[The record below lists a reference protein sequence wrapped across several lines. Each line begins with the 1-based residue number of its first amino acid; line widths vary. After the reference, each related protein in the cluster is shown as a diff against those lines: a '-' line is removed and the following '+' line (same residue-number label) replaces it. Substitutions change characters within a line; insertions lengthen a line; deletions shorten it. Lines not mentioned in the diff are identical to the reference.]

1 MSDFRMLPTH
11 LEHLSATAEG
21 DWSFAMM
28 SAATAIPSKM
38 ARERYG
44 QVTSDVR
51 SAHFKEISEVTCKHS
66 LLFQETEEKLLLL
79 EHQVHSAL
87 LAMEQKFAHH
97 EAQRQGLE
105 VRLERLEGQ
114 LRVQSVASKS
124 APGSPQSI
132 AVACL
137 KELQSESAETP
148 GAKVAKGGIPVK
160 LPDSE
165 GFGSLA
171 AASLEKMQISSV
183 QQEDLQSLRSKV
195 NEICDK
201 IHLQSD
207 AASDERLLLEDVQ
220 KILVRLGSV
229 EAQVSSC
236 RQMFET
242 SKAQEQQN
250 LDRYGKLR
258 KESSLLVS
266 RLDMLEEHISRME
279 SDQRKDVAFS
289 EANSEQGD
297 ARRFLAALEH
307 QLVKMSKD
315 VVANVAQM
323 KHLKTRLGGC
333 EQMSKEVPTLRYSM
347 EEAVRSAEIREA
359 ALFERLESV
368 QKLATSLSGKV
379 CMNEEHAKAKFQ
391 KHSNMEED
399 LRTVSA
405 QQTAQVEVLRKELVL
420 QGTHCSEHFADLQ
433 HRVSEC
439 NNHVGN
445 LQQLLGSS
453 DALKRSVSAI
463 SRRMAGIDLQISE
476 NKEQLLKSETEFRRE
491 QHTFQCTLRKHSDRV
506 DGLEDR
512 LVRCE
517 RLLRGPT

>member
-1 MSDFRMLPTH
+1 MLPSH
-11 LEHLSATAEG
+11 SEHLSAAEG
-21 DWSFAMM
+21 DWSFARM

-44 QVTSDVR
+44 Q
-51 SAHFKEISEVTCKHS
+51 EISEVTSKHS

-87 LAMEQKFAHH
+87 LAMEQKFAQH

-148 GAKVAKGGIPVK
+148 GAKVAKGGTPAK

-165 GFGSLA
+165 CGCLA
-171 AASLEKMQISSV
+171 ATPEKLQRSSI

-195 NEICDK
+195 NEICQK
-201 IHLQSD
+201 IHMQSD
-207 AASDERLLLEDVQ
+207 AADERLLGDVQ

-258 KESSLLVS
+258 KESSLLVT
-266 RLDMLEEHISRME
+266 RVDMLEEHISRME
-279 SDQRKDVAFS
+279 SEQRKDVAFN

-297 ARRFLAALEH
+297 AFRSLAALEH
-307 QLVKMSKD
+307 QLVEMSKD
-315 VVANVAQM
+315 VAANAAQT
-323 KHLKTRLGGC
+323 KHLKARLGGC
-333 EQMSKEVPTLRYSM
+333 EQASKEVPTLRYSM

-359 ALFERLESV
+359 ALSERLESV

-379 CMNEEHAKAKFQ
+379 CMNEEHAKAKYE
-391 KHSNMEED
+391 KHTNMEED
-399 LRTVSA
+399 LRMVSD
-405 QQTAQVEVLRKELVL
+405 QQTAQVEVLRKELAL
-420 QGTHCSEHFADLQ
+420 QGTHCSEHFADLE

-439 NNHVGN
+439 SNHVGT

-453 DALKRSVSAI
+453 DALKRSVSAV

-476 NKEQLLKSETEFRRE
+476 NKEQLLKSETEFCRE
-491 QHTFQCTLRKHSDRV
+491 QHTSQCTLQKHSERV

>member
-1 MSDFRMLPTH
+1 MLPTH
-11 LEHLSATAEG
+11 LEHLSAAEG
-21 DWSFAMM
+21 DWSFARM
-28 SAATAIPSKM
+28 SAATAIPSM

-44 QVTSDVR
+44 QVSSVSDVR
-51 SAHFKEISEVTCKHS
+51 PQFKEISEVTSKHS

-87 LAMEQKFAHH
+87 LAMEQKFAQH

-148 GAKVAKGGIPVK
+148 GAKVAKGGTPAK

-165 GFGSLA
+165 CGSLA
-171 AASLEKMQISSV
+171 ATPEKVQISSI

-195 NEICDK
+195 NEICQK
-201 IHLQSD
+201 IHMQSD
-207 AASDERLLLEDVQ
+207 AADERLLLGDVQ

-258 KESSLLVS
+258 KESSLLVT
-266 RLDMLEEHISRME
+266 RVDMLEEHISRME
-279 SDQRKDVAFS
+279 SEQRKDVAFN

-297 ARRFLAALEH
+297 AFRSLAALEH
-307 QLVKMSKD
+307 QLVEMSKD
-315 VVANVAQM
+315 VAANAAQT
-323 KHLKTRLGGC
+323 KHLKARLGGC
-333 EQMSKEVPTLRYSM
+333 EQVNKEVPTLRYSM

-359 ALFERLESV
+359 ALSERLESV

-379 CMNEEHAKAKFQ
+379 CMNEEHAKAKYE
-391 KHSNMEED
+391 KHTNMEED
-399 LRTVSA
+399 LRMVSD
-405 QQTAQVEVLRKELVL
+405 QQTAQVEVLRKELAL
-420 QGTHCSEHFADLQ
+420 QGTHCSEHFADLE

-439 NNHVGN
+439 SNHVGT

-453 DALKRSVSAI
+453 DALKRSVSAV

-476 NKEQLLKSETEFRRE
+476 NS
-491 QHTFQCTLRKHSDRV
+491 
-506 DGLEDR
+506 
-512 LVRCE
+512 
-517 RLLRGPT
+517 